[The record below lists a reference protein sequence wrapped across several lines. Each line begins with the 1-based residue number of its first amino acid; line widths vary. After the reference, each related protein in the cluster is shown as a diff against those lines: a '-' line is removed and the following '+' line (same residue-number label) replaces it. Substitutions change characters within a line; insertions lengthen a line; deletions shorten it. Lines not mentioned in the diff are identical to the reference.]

1 MNGNAL
7 AATGLACSLAAGSLA
22 ADFPR
27 AEISNG
33 PIHAVVYLPDAQR
46 GYYRGTRFDWSG
58 VIASLEYQGHNYYGP
73 WFQRMDPKVHDFIYD
88 GPDIVAGAASAI
100 SGPVEEFSSGGSTL
114 GYDEAKPG
122 GTFVKIGVGALR
134 KPTEPGYDH
143 YEAYE
148 VVDPGKWSVRNG
160 PDWIEFTQELNGP
173 AGYAYRYRKTIRL
186 VKDKSEM
193 TLQHSLKNTGR
204 RKIEAD
210 VYNHNFLVL
219 DRQPTGP
226 DFQISFPFQIQSAK
240 PPNKA
245 LAEIRG
251 NKIVYLKT
259 LMNKDTV
266 AAGIQGFGDSS
277 KDYDFSIENRKQGAG
292 MRIRADRPMLRA
304 GLWSIRSVIA
314 VEPYL
319 GISVE
324 PGGEFTWTQ
333 TYDFYTIPRK

>member
-7 AATGLACSLAAGSLA
+7 AATGLVCSLAAGSLA

-33 PIHAVVYLPDAQR
+33 LIHAVLYLPDAQH

-58 VIASLEYQGHNYYGP
+58 VIASLEYNGHNYYGP
-73 WFQRMDPKVHDFIYD
+73 WFQRMDPKVHDFVYD
-88 GPDIVAGAASAI
+88 GPDIVAGPASAI

-122 GTFVKIGVGALR
+122 GTFLKIGVGGLR
-134 KPTEPGYDH
+134 KPDEPGYDH

-148 VVDPGKWSVRNG
+148 VVDPGKWSVRKG
-160 PDWIEFTQELNGP
+160 PDWVEFAQEVNGP
-173 AGYAYRYRKTIRL
+173 AGYAYVYRKTIRL
-186 VKDKSEM
+186 AKDKPEM
-193 TLQHSLKNTGR
+193 TLQHSLKNTGHR
-204 RKIEAD
+204 RIEAD

-226 DFQISFPFQIQSAK
+226 DFEIAFPFQIRSER
-240 PPNKA
+240 PPNKE

-251 NKIVYLKT
+251 NKIVYLKN
-259 LMNKDTV
+259 LVNKDTV
-266 AAGIQGFGDSS
+266 ATGVEGFGGGSQ
-277 KDYDFSIENRKQGAG
+277 DYDIRIENRRAGAG
-292 MRIRADRPMLRA
+292 MRITADRPLLRA
-304 GLWSIRSVIA
+304 ALWSIRSVVA

-319 GISVE
+319 GMAIE
-324 PGGEFTWTQ
+324 PGGEYTWTL
-333 TYDFYTIPRK
+333 TYDFYSINRN